1 MSFLGLIPR
10 NVLTRKVRSSL
21 TGIAVAIAIMMVVA
35 MGVLTHSLRQTAISV
50 LQTGK
55 ADFTIAQKGT
65 SDILYSSLD
74 ESQVNRVAAYPQI
87 DHIVGVLVAAVA
99 LDSQHPFFLELGI
112 PPNQLS
118 NFGVQVVDGR
128 PYTADATDEIM
139 LGYRASS
146 DLNKT
151 VGDMI
156 TVDTSSPSTYRIVGI
171 FSTGQVFG
179 DQASMLPLTQLQ
191 TTERKPGEVTLIF
204 ATAKPGTNIPALRSQ
219 IEQDNPGLATVQT
232 VSEFGR
238 VDRNLSLISAANEG
252 VSVLAL
258 FMGAVG
264 VMNTMLMSVFERTRE
279 FGILRAV
286 GWSRTRLVVMV
297 MGEALLIALA
307 GAVVGT
313 GLGYAAIKVIQQLP
327 QVLGFFHPEYTA
339 AVFGR
344 ALGVAVGMAFLGAL
358 YLAIRAALLE
368 PLEAL
373 RHE

>member
-1 MSFLGLIPR
+1 VSFLGLIPR

-21 TGIAVAIAIMMVVA
+21 TGFAVAIAIMMVVA

-65 SDILYSSLD
+65 SDVLYSSLD
-74 ESQVNRVAAYPQI
+74 ESQVNRIAAYPQI

-112 PPNQLS
+112 PPDQLA
-118 NFGVQVVDGR
+118 NFGVQIVAGR

-151 VGDMI
+151 VADMI
-156 TVDTSSPSTYRIVGI
+156 TIDTDTYRIVGI
-171 FSTGQVFG
+171 FSIGQVFG
-179 DQASMLPLTQLQ
+179 DEASMLPLTQLQ

-204 ATAKPGTNIPALRSQ
+204 VTVKPGTNIPALRSQ

-232 VSEFGR
+232 VSDFGR

-286 GWSRTRLVVMV
+286 GWSRTRLVAMV

-344 ALGVAVGMAFLGAL
+344 ALGVAVGMAFLGVL
-358 YLAIRAALLE
+358 YPAIRAALLE